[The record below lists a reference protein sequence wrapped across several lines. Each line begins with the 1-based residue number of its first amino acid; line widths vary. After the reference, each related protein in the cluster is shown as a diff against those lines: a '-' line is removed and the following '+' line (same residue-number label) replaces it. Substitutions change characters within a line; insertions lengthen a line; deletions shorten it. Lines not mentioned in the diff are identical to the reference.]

1 MTRLL
6 TKEEIEDMLDFIEP
20 NPHIPCD
27 TAKSVVDLHKASLR
41 YQLSCQKVY
50 PEALKEL
57 QEQIKEY
64 YYDSMITPGE
74 SVGVVCA
81 QSIGERQTQQTLNTF
96 HSCGQSHKGVT
107 AGVPRF
113 QEILNATKCPK
124 NTSCKIYFTTAPA
137 STGVQGLRD
146 KIGSSLVELT
156 LGRISKKITI
166 HMNKTPEPWYSAWEC
181 LYEDCVWFK
190 SLDDFQHCISIEVDR
205 GALFEYKLSLE
216 EISLKIN
223 ETWDDLYC
231 VFSTPEE
238 GLIHVYVDTSSI
250 ELPTERLL
258 FIDSN
263 NKELIYLEECVQR
276 SLSAMVVAGIKG
288 IDNIYY
294 TKTDEGEW
302 FIETDGSNFK
312 KILCHPE
319 VDTTRTIS
327 NNVWDIY
334 EIFGIEAARE
344 FLLQECL
351 SIMEGINECHTRLLV
366 DRMTF
371 SGTISSISRY
381 TMRNDESGPM
391 GRASFEETTD
401 NFLKAASRGE
411 IESTHGVSASIICG
425 KRAKIGTGMMDLK
438 IDIDALV

>member
-6 TKEEIEDMLDFIEP
+6 TKEEIEGILDFIEP
-20 NPHIPCD
+20 NPHIPRA
-27 TAKSVVDLHKASLR
+27 TAISVVDLHKDSFR
-41 YQLSCQKVY
+41 RQLSSQKVY
-50 PEALKEL
+50 PETLKEL
-57 QEQIKEY
+57 KEQIKKY

-113 QEILNATKCPK
+113 QEILNATKDPK
-124 NTSCKIYFTTAPA
+124 NKSCKIYFTSAN
-137 STGVQGLRD
+137 TGVQDLRD
-146 KIGSSLVELT
+146 RIGCSLVELT
-156 LGRISKKITI
+156 LGRISKKMTI
-166 HMNKTPEPWYSAWEC
+166 HLNKTPDPWYSAWTC
-181 LYEDCVWFK
+181 LYEDCDWFR
-190 SLDDFQHCISIEVDR
+190 SLDDFKHCISIEVDR
-205 GALFEYKLSLE
+205 GTLFEYKLSLE

-231 VFSTPEE
+231 VFSTLDE

-250 ELPTERLL
+250 ELPTDRLL
-258 FIDSN
+258 FIDSS

-276 SLSAMVVAGIKG
+276 SLSTMVVAGIR
-288 IDNIYY
+288 DVENIYY

-302 FIETDGSNFK
+302 FIETDGSNFRE
-312 KILCHPE
+312 ILCHPD

-334 EIFGIEAARE
+334 EILGVEAARE

-351 SIMEGINECHTRLLV
+351 SIMEGINKCHTRLLV

-391 GRASFEETTD
+391 SRASFEETTD

-411 IESTHGVSASIICG
+411 IESTHGVSASIMCG

-438 IDIDALV
+438 ININALMS